1 MRILL
6 DENMDHRLRHAFDK
20 VYEVIT
26 VRNRG
31 WGGKKNGDLLSSAEA
46 EFDVLV
52 TLDTNMRF
60 QQNLS
65 QYNLAFVL
73 ITAPSNRRSDILP
86 AMPEVNAVLPRV
98 ESGQL
103 YIVSAMDFPRFDGH
117 EVKHHTASV
126 HTLLD
131 SDSPV
136 LNEAVHYCSS
146 ADNLGWHESP
156 LPDWQRPVGS
166 PLLRS

>member
-1 MRILL
+1 MRYIQLL
-6 DENMDHRLRHAFDK
+6 PEQVPMLERIRRLS
-20 VYEVIT
+20 
-26 VRNRG
+26 
-31 WGGKKNGDLLSSAEA
+31 KKPRTRDRALALLLSHQGQSAPKLA
-46 EFDVLV
+46 LFFDVHRN
-52 TLDTNMRF
+52 TIINWF
-60 QQNLS
+60 N
-65 QYNLAFVL
+65 AFERYGWRL
-73 ITAPSNRRSDILP
+73 
-86 AMPEVNAVLPRV
+86 
-98 ESGQL
+98 
-103 YIVSAMDFPRFDGH
+103 DFPRFDGH